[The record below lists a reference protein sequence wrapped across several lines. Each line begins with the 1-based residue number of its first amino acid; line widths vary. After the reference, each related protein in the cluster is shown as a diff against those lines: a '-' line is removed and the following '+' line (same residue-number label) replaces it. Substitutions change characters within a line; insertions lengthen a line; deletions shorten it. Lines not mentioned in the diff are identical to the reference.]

1 MPPQLPVAYVRARWI
16 ARERTAARLAVELT
30 RSALPDDLFAYPLDD
45 RRPVRVVIQTP
56 SGESLDGANEAELT
70 PLSGRARVTLWSF
83 SGDFCPRISLYRNGV
98 CIRQYE
104 VPQAAPP
111 RAPAPL
117 PTLLVEGVTD
127 GADYRLRFQLDLAPD
142 GQDFLGADPV
152 PWPPPEDYFKQIYA
166 DLYNAQGDPEKI
178 RDVLEERGALVFE
191 QLLPRVIRDE
201 LIRLASAPECGPLI
215 VKTTKTWLPW
225 EFLRVQ
231 DSRPRFLCEAFD
243 LTRWVAGREPPLEL
257 TLRQLGLIMSA
268 DARLPTALDER
279 QYLLELKPQRGWAT
293 EVRAETRAIRAAF
306 GAKPQL
312 HDWWHYVGHGESAME
327 GGLEGGRVAISL
339 DNGGKLTDVSLSLA
353 ECRGCGARNPLV
365 FFNACDTGHEMAWR
379 QAPCGWAREFI
390 NLGAAAYLGTLWEV
404 KDSQAW
410 HFAKGFY
417 GRLFRGMPI
426 GRAVRLTWEALKK
439 AGSIAW
445 LLYTVY
451 ADPRAV
457 VRKDCRLPGG
467 SEEYD
472 ALGNPRD

>member
-1 MPPQLPVAYVRARWI
+1 MPLQSPVAYVCARWI
-16 ARERTAARLAVELT
+16 AREKTAARLAVEFT
-30 RSALPDDLFAYPLDD
+30 PSALPDDLFAYPVDD
-45 RRPVRVVIQTP
+45 LRPVRVVIQAP
-56 SGESLDGANEAELT
+56 SDGALDGPNEAELT
-70 PLSGRARVTLWSF
+70 PPSGRARVTLWSS
-83 SGDFCPRISLYRNGV
+83 SGEFCPRISLYRDGI

-104 VPQAAPP
+104 VPPAPS
-111 RAPAPL
+111 RAPAP
-117 PTLLVEGVTD
+117 PPPALLVEGVAE
-127 GADYRLRFQLDLAPD
+127 GADYRLRFRLDLSPD

-152 PWPPPEDYFKQIYA
+152 PWHRPEDYFKQIYS
-166 DLYNAQGDPEKI
+166 DLYNALGDPDKI
-178 RDVLEERGALVFE
+178 REVVEERGALLFE
-191 QLLPRVIRDE
+191 TLLPRVIRDE
-201 LIRLASAPECGPLI
+201 LIRLASGPECGPLI

-243 LTRWVAGREPPLEL
+243 LTRWVAGGEPALEL

-279 QYLLELKPQRGWAT
+279 KYLLGLKSEPSWAT

-312 HDWWHYVGHGESAME
+312 HDWWHYVGHGESALE

-339 DNGGKLTDVSLSLA
+339 DNRGTLTDASLSLA
-353 ECRGCGARNPLV
+353 ECRGCGTRSPLV

-390 NLGAAAYLGTLWEV
+390 NLGAAAFLGTLWEV

-410 HFAKGFY
+410 HFAKEFY
-417 GRLFRGMPI
+417 CRLFHGMPI
-426 GRAVRLTWEALKK
+426 GRAVRLTREALKK
-439 AGSIAW
+439 AVAIAW
-445 LLYTVY
+445 LLYTVF

-457 VRKDCRLPGG
+457 VPKDCRLPGAL
-467 SEEYD
+467 EECD
-472 ALGNPRD
+472 ALSSPRD